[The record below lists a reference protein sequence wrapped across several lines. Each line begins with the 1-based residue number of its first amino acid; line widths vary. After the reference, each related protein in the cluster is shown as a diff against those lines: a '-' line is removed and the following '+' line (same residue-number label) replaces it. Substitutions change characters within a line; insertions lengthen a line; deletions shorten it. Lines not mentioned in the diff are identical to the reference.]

1 MTDGIW
7 NFYFEAPIGTR
18 ILRSR
23 FYGITNFEENLWWS
37 YEHKKWLPLE
47 ECGTKGISSTLH
59 CRSFKAFKSHLRRHP
74 ELQTAKTV
82 VLVSRFVGHNITA
95 IWFKELKVR
104 TVGRFVLNGRLRGVT
119 PRMVVIDDPHRYLS
133 NSVGSAGL

>member
-1 MTDGIW
+1 MIYGEW
-7 NFYFEAPIGTR
+7 NFYFEAPKGTR

-47 ECGTKGISSTLH
+47 ECGTKGASTTLH

-74 ELQTAKTV
+74 ELREVKTV
-82 VLVSRFVGHNITA
+82 VLASRFMRHNITA
-95 IWFKELKVR
+95 IWRKELRVR
-104 TVGRFVLNGRLRGVT
+104 AVGRFV
-119 PRMVVIDDPHRYLS
+119 IKDPTRYLTKL
-133 NSVGSAGL
+133 VGSAGL